1 MGFLLENIFKKL
13 LTFLSVYYILHT
25 KHNKKRVIME
35 KNFGDYIRN
44 LREAKQKEDASFSL
58 RQMAVRLDI
67 EPSYLSKVERGIEK
81 NPSEQLVKKLSVE
94 LEQDENVML
103 AMVGKVSQ
111 EVKDIILKKPQLFS
125 ELLKSLKN
133 SPDNAI
139 LRIVREVKDG
149 SW

>member
-1 MGFLLENIFKKL
+1 MD
-13 LTFLSVYYILHT
+13 
-25 KHNKKRVIME
+25 
-35 KNFGDYIRN
+35 KNFGDYIRE
-44 LREAKQKEDASFSL
+44 LREAKQKENSSFSL
-58 RQMAVRLDI
+58 RQTAARMDV

-81 NPSEQLVKKLSVE
+81 NPSEQFVKKLAVE
-94 LEQDENVML
+94 LEQDENMML

-111 EVKDIILKKPQLFS
+111 ELKDIILKKPQLFS
-125 ELLKSLKN
+125 ELLKSLKD

>member
-1 MGFLLENIFKKL
+1 MV
-13 LTFLSVYYILHT
+13 LTFQSVYHILHT
-25 KHNKKRVIME
+25 IHHIENTNMD
-35 KNFGDYIRN
+35 KNFGDYIRE
-44 LREAKQKEDASFSL
+44 LREAKQKEDSSFSL
-58 RQMAVRLDI
+58 RQTAARMDI

-81 NPSEQLVKKLSVE
+81 NPSEQFVKKLAVE
-94 LEQDENVML
+94 LEQDENMML

-111 EVKDIILKKPQLFS
+111 ELKDIILKKPQLFS
-125 ELLKSLKN
+125 ELLKSLKD

>member
-1 MGFLLENIFKKL
+1 MD
-13 LTFLSVYYILHT
+13 
-25 KHNKKRVIME
+25 
-35 KNFGDYIRN
+35 KNFGDYIRE
-44 LREAKQKEDASFSL
+44 LRESKQKEDSSFSL
-58 RQMAVRLDI
+58 RQMAVRLDV

-81 NPSEQLVKKLSVE
+81 NPSEQLVKKLSIE

-111 EVKDIILKKPQLFS
+111 ELKDIILRKPQLFS
-125 ELLKSLKN
+125 QLLKSLKD

-149 SW
+149 NW

>member
-1 MGFLLENIFKKL
+1 
-13 LTFLSVYYILHT
+13 
-25 KHNKKRVIME
+25 ME